1 MDYIKWLNV
10 DKWWKVVLWLG
21 VAFEAIALLFY
32 VQIVNP
38 KHLLGLGF
46 GMIMIGLSMWG
57 AQTTCVKP
65 MPELNGFFEG
75 KAAHHNWMTL
85 LGVIVGGLITA
96 LFLTLIIIGLV

>member
-21 VAFEAIALLFY
+21 VAFDAIALLFD

-38 KHLLGLGF
+38 EHLLGLGF
-46 GMIMIGLSMWG
+46 GMIMIGLSMWA

-65 MPELNGFFEG
+65 MLEWNGVFEG
-75 KAAHHNWMTL
+75 KATHHNWMSL
-85 LGVIVGGLITA
+85 LVIIIGGLITA